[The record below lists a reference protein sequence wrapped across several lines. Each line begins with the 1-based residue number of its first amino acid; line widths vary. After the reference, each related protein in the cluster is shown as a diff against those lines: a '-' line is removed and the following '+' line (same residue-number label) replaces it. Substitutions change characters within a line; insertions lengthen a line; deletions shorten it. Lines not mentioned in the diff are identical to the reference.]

1 MTRISS
7 KKLAPKAQN
16 QMFFLF
22 WKTLADLKTARD
34 LEFLTNDLFS
44 PVEKIMISKRFMIAL
59 LLHKGLSFRQICK
72 VLRVSPNTVN
82 SIARKIN
89 KNSRGYGQLMGRT
102 LKNPQVAKMLPTF
115 V

>member
-22 WKTLADLKTARD
+22 WKTLAGFKNARD

-44 PVEKIMISKRFMIAL
+44 PVEKIMIAKRFMIAL

-72 VLRVSPNTVN
+72 TLKVSPNTVN

-89 KNSRGYGQLMGRT
+89 KNSRGYGQILGKT
-102 LKNPQVAKMLPTF
+102 LKSPQAGKVISTF
-115 V
+115 S

>member
-22 WKTLADLKTARD
+22 WKTLAGFKNARD

-44 PVEKIMISKRFMIAL
+44 PVEKVMIAKRFMIAL

-72 VLRVSPNTVN
+72 VLKVSPNTVN

-89 KNSRGYGQLMGRT
+89 RDSRGYGQLVGKSFR
-102 LKNPQVAKMLPTF
+102 NPQVAKMLNGF